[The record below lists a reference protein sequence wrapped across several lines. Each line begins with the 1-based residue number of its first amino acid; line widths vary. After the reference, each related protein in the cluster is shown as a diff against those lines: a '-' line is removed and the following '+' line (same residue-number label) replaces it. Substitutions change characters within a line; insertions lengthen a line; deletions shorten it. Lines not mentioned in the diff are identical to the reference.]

1 MDALLN
7 PDAVIG
13 NNNPPDPLL
22 IEANERIDFA
32 NKWLVERPE
41 ITDDEI
47 ADKAGGFKGQ
57 LAATRKALD
66 NRRLAEN
73 REWEAAQAGKYA
85 SPLDLLKRAHDAIDA
100 KIKAWLAIKAE
111 RLAEEKRKQE
121 AEAERLRQE
130 AAAAARRAEE
140 EAKKKGGDVLRSQA
154 AADALVKQAEEAA
167 TAAARPMARAAIKG
181 TYTQRAIT
189 LHTYWNAKIVDEA
202 KALKSYAKHPEIRA
216 AALDAIR
223 RVAKAEAVA
232 TKDKAK
238 APAGVEF
245 FSEER

>member
-22 IEANERIDFA
+22 VEANERIDAA
-32 NKWLVERPE
+32 NRWLTERPE

-66 NRRLAEN
+66 NRRLEEN
-73 REWEAAQAGKYA
+73 RQWDGAQRAKYGM
-85 SPLDLLKRAHDAIDA
+85 PLDLLQRAFDAIDG
-100 KIKAWLAIKAE
+100 KIKTYLRAKDA
-111 RLAEEKRKQE
+111 RLAEEKRQQE
-121 AEAERLRQE
+121 AAAERVRQE
-130 AAAAARRAEE
+130 AAEAQRRAEE
-140 EAKKKGGDVLRSQA
+140 EAKKKGGDVLRAQAEAEA
-154 AADALVKQAEEAA
+154 AAKRAEEAA
-167 TAAARPMARAAIKG
+167 QLAAAPVVRAVVKG
-181 TYTQRAIT
+181 TFTQRAIT
-189 LHTYWNAKIVDEA
+189 LRTYWDAKITDET

-216 AALDAIR
+216 AALDAVR
-223 RVAKAEAVA
+223 RVAKAEAIA

-238 APAGVEF
+238 APAGIEF